1 MRHLR
6 LAALSP
12 LAADAQ
18 ELLIGV
24 HNPAPTPREHDGAAG
39 RGSGHAQRSIA
50 HRLEYAF
57 GPRARMTGRWHEG
70 YYLAEFRV
78 PLR

>member
-1 MRHLR
+1 MAKRHAKFDPIVAPR
-6 LAALSP
+6 LARVPS
-12 LAADAQ
+12 
-18 ELLIGV
+18 
-24 HNPAPTPREHDGAAG
+24 R
-39 RGSGHAQRSIA
+39 GHAQRSIA
-50 HRLEYAF
+50 HRLDYAF